1 MMAVGTKIVWT
12 RHDNDDVTKMIIARG
27 TITRVGRDTYYVD
40 NHHKAED
47 QIYAAFCLPETE
59 ESLALLQD
67 MVDEQARHKAFE
79 QANMARMYQL
89 RNKYVR
95 EGKL

>member
-1 MMAVGTKIVWT
+1 MMAVGTKIVWS
-12 RHDNDDVTKMIIARG
+12 RHDNEDVTKMVIVRG
-27 TITRVGRDTYYVD
+27 TITKVGRDTYYVD

-47 QIYAAFCLPETE
+47 QIYAAFCLPETD
-59 ESLALLQD
+59 ESVALLQD
-67 MVDEQARHKAFE
+67 MVDEQARHKAYEQTNLKRFFE
-79 QANMARMYQL
+79 L

>member
-1 MMAVGTKIVWT
+1 MMAVGTKIVWQ
-12 RHDNDDVTKMIIARG
+12 RHANDDVTKRVIVRG

-40 NHHKAED
+40 NCHKPED
-47 QIYAAFCLPETE
+47 QVYAAYCLPETD
-59 ESLALLQD
+59 ESVAVLQAF
-67 MVDEQARHKAFE
+67 VDEEARH
-79 QANMARMYQL
+79 QAAERELMGRLYEL